1 MRIKNEYRIRSFAG
15 ENLVIARGKK
25 RAAIRIL
32 SLNSN
37 AVWLWEQ
44 LAGVEF
50 TEEDVIC
57 LLLFRFDLDIEID
70 MPTIISDVRRW
81 IDILLR
87 HNILEL

>member
-1 MRIKNEYRIRSFAG
+1 MRIKSEYQISSFAG

-25 RAAIRIL
+25 RTAIRIL
-32 SLNSN
+32 SLSPN

-44 LAGVEF
+44 LVGVDF

-57 LLLFRFDLDIEID
+57 LLLFRCDLEIE
-70 MPTIISDVRRW
+70 MELPTIISDVRRW

-87 HNILEL
+87 HNIIEL